1 MPARTI
7 ADPFAQQIGI
17 RLRDL
22 RLEQGKSLA
31 DMEVASGVSKGHL
44 SNIEHGQVLVNIVTL
59 RNIAQGLG
67 MQLVE
72 FFAGVKEDPPTHYAR
87 SRTSGTSMKTAS
99 SVILPQCEK
108 R

>member
-1 MPARTI
+1 MLDMPTRTI
-7 ADPFAQQIGI
+7 ADPFARQIGI

-31 DMEVASGVSKGHL
+31 AMETASGVSKGHL
-44 SNIEHGQVLVNIVTL
+44 SNIERGQVLVNIITL

-72 FFAGVKEDPPTHYAR
+72 VLAGVEDALLR
-87 SRTSGTSMKTAS
+87 VR
-99 SVILPQCEK
+99 
-108 R
+108 

>member
-7 ADPFAQQIGI
+7 ADPFAQQIGE
-17 RLRDL
+17 RVRDL

-31 DMEVASGVSKGHL
+31 AMEIACGVSRGHL
-44 SNIEHGQVLVNIVTL
+44 SNIERGQVLVNIMTL

-67 MQLVE
+67 LQLVE
-72 FFAGVKEDPPTHYAR
+72 LLEGVEDAA
-87 SRTSGTSMKTAS
+87 SGG
-99 SVILPQCEK
+99 

>member
-31 DMEVASGVSKGHL
+31 AMEVASGVSKGHL
-44 SNIEHGQVLVNIVTL
+44 SDIERGRVLVNIATL
-59 RNIAQGLG
+59 RSIAQGLG

-72 FFAGVKEDPPTHYAR
+72 LLAGVEDAL
-87 SRTSGTSMKTAS
+87 SG
-99 SVILPQCEK
+99 E
-108 R
+108 

>member
-31 DMEVASGVSKGHL
+31 AMEVASGVSKGHL
-44 SNIEHGQVLVNIVTL
+44 SNIERGQVLVNIITL

-72 FFAGVKEDPPTHYAR
+72 LLAGVEDALPPGR
-87 SRTSGTSMKTAS
+87 
-99 SVILPQCEK
+99 
-108 R
+108 